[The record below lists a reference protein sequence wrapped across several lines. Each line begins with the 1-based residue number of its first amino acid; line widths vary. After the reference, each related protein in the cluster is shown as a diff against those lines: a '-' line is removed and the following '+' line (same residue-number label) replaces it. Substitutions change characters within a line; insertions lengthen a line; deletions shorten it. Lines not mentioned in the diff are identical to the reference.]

1 MFWPWCVDMT
11 ILLLCLYEIVVSEN
25 IIVILIVIRT
35 ILVTWLLCWKW
46 VIRSRWRWYLLF
58 LSEFLFC
65 VVFII
70 LTIIFQ
76 LGHKKLLQIVQKLMY
91 DIFFSFKRELI
102 NLINLFKTTH
112 SLHIMTLHS
121 LLVSVIL
128 YHLQLLQILKRTH

>member
-1 MFWPWCVDMT
+1 MLWPWCVYMT
-11 ILLLCLYEIVVSEN
+11 ILFLCVYEIVVVNEN
-25 IIVILIVIRT
+25 VIVIIKGMVLIK
-35 ILVTWLLCWKW
+35 WLLCRKW
-46 VIRSRWRWYLLF
+46 VIHSRWGWLLLF
-58 LSEFLFC
+58 FCEFVFSI
-65 VVFII
+65 VVVIFII
-70 LTIIFQ
+70 IISQ
-76 LGHKKLLQIVQKLMY
+76 LRHKKLLQIVQKLMY